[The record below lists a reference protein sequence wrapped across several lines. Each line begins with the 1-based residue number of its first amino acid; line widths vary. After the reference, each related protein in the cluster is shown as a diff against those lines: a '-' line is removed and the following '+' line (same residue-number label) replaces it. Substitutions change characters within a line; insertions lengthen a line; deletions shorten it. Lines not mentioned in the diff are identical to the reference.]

1 MYISSSEAMTN
12 TTLSYL
18 YGVLSELSDK
28 VSNMYND
35 SGRKLRKY
43 LCGGST

>member
-1 MYISSSEAMTN
+1 MTN
-12 TTLSYL
+12 RNLSYL

-28 VSNMYND
+28 EGNLYND
-35 SGRKLRKY
+35 SGRKLRKD

>member
-1 MYISSSEAMTN
+1 MTN
-12 TTLSYL
+12 TNLSYL

-28 VSNMYND
+28 GGGNLYND